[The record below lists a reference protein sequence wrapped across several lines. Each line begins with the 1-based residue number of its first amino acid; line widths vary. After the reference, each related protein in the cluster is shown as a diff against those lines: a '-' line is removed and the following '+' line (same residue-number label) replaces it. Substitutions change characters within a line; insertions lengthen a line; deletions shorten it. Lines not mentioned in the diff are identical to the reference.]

1 MRAPTLLVLVAWL
14 AGCANAAVVASSGG
28 SAGATTA
35 GASVTAVGQP
45 SPLAWALLAVYLVG
59 AAQSSSGLDAG
70 ERSPPPLDARRQVNE
85 VDCTRPIADWSANLH
100 CK

>member
-1 MRAPTLLVLVAWL
+1 MRALAPLVVAAWL

-28 SAGATTA
+28 GAATTTA

-45 SPLAWALLAVYLVG
+45 SPLAWALLAAYLVG
-59 AAQSSSGLDAG
+59 AAQSSSGLEAG
-70 ERSPPPLDARRQVNE
+70 ARSPPPLDAGRHINE
-85 VDCTRPIADWSANLH
+85 VDCTKPIADGSANLR